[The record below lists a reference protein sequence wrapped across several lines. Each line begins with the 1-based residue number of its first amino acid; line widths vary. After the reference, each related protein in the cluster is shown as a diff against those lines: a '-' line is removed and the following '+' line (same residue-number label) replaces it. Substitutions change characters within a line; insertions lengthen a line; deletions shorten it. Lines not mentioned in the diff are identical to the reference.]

1 LPEAQLDRFLIR
13 LDLGYPGEQEEVE
26 ILRRRRAS
34 RSDAIAL
41 PQLLKTGELLAMQSV
56 LEEIFVE
63 PTIEHYIVALVR
75 ATREEPRIALGG
87 SPRASLALMK
97 LSRAMAALDGRSF
110 VTPDDVKAATIP
122 VLAHRLV
129 LRPEHWG
136 GRVST
141 HSVVRS
147 LLERIPTPAVEMS

>member
-1 LPEAQLDRFLIR
+1 
-13 LDLGYPGEQEEVE
+13 
-26 ILRRRRAS
+26 
-34 RSDAIAL
+34 L

-136 GRVST
+136 SRVST